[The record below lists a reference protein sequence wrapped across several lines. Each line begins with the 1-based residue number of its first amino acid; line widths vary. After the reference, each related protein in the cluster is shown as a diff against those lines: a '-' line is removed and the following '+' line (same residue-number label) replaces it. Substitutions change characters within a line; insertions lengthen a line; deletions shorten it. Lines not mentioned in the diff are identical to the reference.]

1 MKTLQNNNSKVS
13 ADRKSQA
20 LAISFSM
27 LLLLS
32 VSAISL
38 SFWNS
43 SQSSHNAIAINLAG
57 KQRMLTQ
64 RIEKS
69 LLKLSYAKKN
79 HLDTSLILQDLSG
92 SYLLFEQTLRM
103 LGKGIFIDPDGKPF
117 TESATQ
123 SKISLILI
131 EQANEVWAPMQKA
144 LMPIINSP
152 AELPNTTLERAVLI
166 VMNDN
171 QRLLQLMDDLTSEI
185 EKSAHNKSDRLR
197 MFESLAIGLILVNFG
212 FILFYF
218 RRQLSLLEERRLL
231 SMRVMDNASAA
242 IIVINQK
249 GTIELCNH
257 ATESMFG
264 YDTGRLI
271 GEDFKILLDEPYVG
285 KYGRR
290 ANGERFELDINLN
303 EIPVP
308 DHKIFVVSMYDMTE
322 QKLKEEKLNDLAYH
336 DPLTG
341 LPNRLLFMDRL
352 VQALARAHRNK
363 EWVAILFIDL
373 DRFKQVNDTLGHATG
388 DLLLE
393 SVAARL
399 VKCLREG
406 DTLARLGGDE
416 FTMII
421 DANDINS
428 CSIISQKILSAL
440 NRKFYL
446 NGNHI
451 QISGSIGFSLYPDDS
466 SDIQELIHFADA
478 AMYRSKSKGGNTC
491 SKYSETHA
499 DPESIPA

>member
-38 SFWNS
+38 SFLNS

-57 KQRMLTQ
+57 KQRMHTQ
-64 RIEKS
+64 RIEKD
-69 LLKLSYAKKN
+69 LLKLSYTEKIRT
-79 HLDTSLILQDLSG
+79 DSSSTLQDLSH
-92 SYLLFEQTLRM
+92 SHSLFDRTLTV
-103 LGKGIFIDPDGKPF
+103 LASGQF
-117 TESATQ
+117 TDQNGNGFFVSSTQ
-123 SKISLILI
+123 SIKSI
-131 EQANEVWAPMQKA
+131 ELVRQANNIWAPMREA
-144 LMPIINSP
+144 LQPVITSSP
-152 AELPNTTLERAVLI
+152 ELSNADLKNALSI
-166 VMNDN
+166 VMQNN
-171 QRLLQLMDDLTSEI
+171 ERLMQLMDSLTSEI
-185 EKSAHNKSDRLR
+185 ESAAHDRSEQLKAA
-197 MFESLAIGLILVNFG
+197 EALAIGLVIVNFG
-212 FILFYF
+212 FVLFYF